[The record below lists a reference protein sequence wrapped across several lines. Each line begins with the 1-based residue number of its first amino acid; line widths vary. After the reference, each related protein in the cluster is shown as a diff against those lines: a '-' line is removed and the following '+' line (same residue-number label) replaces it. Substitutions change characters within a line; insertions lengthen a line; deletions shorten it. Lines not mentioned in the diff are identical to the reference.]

1 MNQRN
6 LTILAIG
13 IVLLLI
19 LILVALFPNPK
30 AAVLKRMDA
39 LANTVSMEE
48 FKALDAIKDA
58 QDFLKF
64 FTNPVLVET
73 KYGEFNATHD
83 RESLKNHFLQGR
95 ASCNSV
101 ELVFSDMIAEVTDN
115 KNVTVQTN
123 AHMSANLKRAE
134 PESFEQVLIF
144 HWKKED
150 GKWKIYKVVPIELPE
165 DL

>member
-1 MNQRN
+1 MNLRN
-6 LTILAIG
+6 LTLLAIG
-13 IVLLLI
+13 IVLFLI
-19 LILVALFPNPK
+19 LAIVVFFPNPK

-39 LANTVSMEE
+39 LAKTVSMEE

-64 FTNPVLVET
+64 FTNPVLIET

-83 RESLKNHFLQGR
+83 RESLKNLFLQGR

-101 ELVFSDMIAEVTDN
+101 KLEFSNRIAEVNEN
-115 KNVTVQTN
+115 KNITVQTD
-123 AHMSANLKRAE
+123 ARMHADLKRAD
-134 PESFEQVLIF
+134 PENLEQTLIF
-144 HWKKED
+144 HWKKAD
-150 GKWKIYKVVPIELPE
+150 GKWKIHKIVPIELPE